1 MSAPPALSRWA
12 ARLKRSTLRLR
23 RGPGSPRSEGDV
35 DVDQNV
41 LIHPQDPERLAEPA
55 DAIVLEVQRRIRPKP
70 DDVAGQHDDRGD
82 RYRPV
87 DPVDQEP
94 PLEIH
99 LRRIARL
106 GFGRDAG
113 QLESDGGIS
122 VGFHR
127 PVEIPVALA
136 VAGDQ
141 RAYRGFDPS

>member
-41 LIHPQDPERLAEPA
+41 VIHPQDPERLAQPA
-55 DAIVLEVQRRIRPKP
+55 DTIVLEIERRVRPKP
-70 DDVAGQHDDRGD
+70 DDSAGQHDDRGD
-82 RYRPV
+82 RYLPL

-99 LRRIARL
+99 LRRGARL
-106 GFGRDAG
+106 GPARDAG
-113 QLESDGGIS
+113 QLEPDGGIL
-122 VGFHR
+122 VGLHR
-127 PVEIPVALA
+127 PIEIAVALA
-136 VAGDQ
+136 VAGHE
-141 RAYRGFDPS
+141 RAHRGFDPA